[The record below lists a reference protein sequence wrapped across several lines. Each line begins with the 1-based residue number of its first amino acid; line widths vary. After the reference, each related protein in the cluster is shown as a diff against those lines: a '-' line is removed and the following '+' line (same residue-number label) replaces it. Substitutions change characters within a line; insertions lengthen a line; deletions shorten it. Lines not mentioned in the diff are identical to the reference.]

1 MGENRPA
8 AAVVAVLAGGR
19 SRRMGGGEKALLR
32 LGGATLLERVLTA
45 ARPLGLP
52 VRVVAGT
59 PPSPQLRAAAAAGS
73 DLGIAGDRYP
83 GQGPLGGLLTAFEVD
98 SPKRVLALACDLPF
112 LTSPLLEFL
121 LEQSQADCDAAVPED
136 RTGLQPLCAVYRDTC
151 RPLLHQSLAG
161 GKLGVSAFARSLR
174 LRLLRPGEYGHL
186 DPHGMAFANVNTPED
201 LAAAERF
208 LGRTK
213 PKAPGEGLRS

>member
-1 MGENRPA
+1 MRTVPPA
-8 AAVVAVLAGGR
+8 AIVAVLAGGR
-19 SRRMGGGEKALLR
+19 SRRMGGGEKALIRLR
-32 LGGATLLERVLTA
+32 GATLLERVLTA
-45 ARPLGLP
+45 ALPLGLP
-52 VRVVAGT
+52 IRVVAGT
-59 PPSPQLRAAAAAGS
+59 APSPQLRAAAAAGS
-73 DLGIAGDRYP
+73 GLGIAGDRYP

-121 LEQSQADCDAAVPED
+121 LEQSEEDCDAAVPED
-136 RTGLQPLCAVYRDTC
+136 RAGLQPLCAVYRDTS

-174 LRLLRPGEYGHL
+174 LRLLGPGEYAHL
-186 DPHGMAFANVNTPED
+186 DPHGMAFANINTPED

-213 PKAPGEGLRS
+213 SKAPGEGLRS